1 MQFITTTALIAFAA
15 HLFSVVLAKP
25 ITDVVVLG
33 TEDFDKFI
41 KEEQLAL
48 VEFYAPCMHMMIAIL
63 MPISSIRVW
72 TLQAS

>member
-1 MQFITTTALIAFAA
+1 MQFISTTALIASAA
-15 HLFSVVLAKP
+15 HLFSVVVAKP

-48 VEFYAPCMHMMIAIL
+48 VEFYAPSMMMTIFI
-63 MPISSIRVW
+63 
-72 TLQAS
+72 